1 MTPPPAPIAD
11 AAPLSASD
19 RTYLTLEYSLLF
31 FAIPA
36 IIAFGPPRIPFFA
49 LLYSATAICALFL
62 FLDRSFDRSQL
73 WNKAS
78 LRAGLP
84 GVLSLWAVGVVVLS
98 LLIKFLAPH
107 LWLAFPR
114 EKPLVWAGVMV
125 LYPVLSVY
133 AQNIIYRAFI
143 FHRYRSLFPSPS
155 AMIWASAAAFSF
167 AHIIFLNAVAIL
179 LTLAGGLIFAH
190 TFHKHRSIL
199 LVSIEHAL
207 YGCLLFTVGLGW
219 YLYLAAAQ

>member
-1 MTPPPAPIAD
+1 MAPPPAPILVAS
-11 AAPLSASD
+11 PLSTSD

-36 IIAFGPPRIPFFA
+36 IIALGPPRIPFFA
-49 LLYSATAICALFL
+49 LLYSATAVCAFFL
-62 FLDRSFDRSQL
+62 FLDRRFDRSQL
-73 WNKAS
+73 WNKTA
-78 LRAGLP
+78 LNAGLP

-98 LLIKFLAPH
+98 LLIRFLAPE

-114 EKPLVWAGVMV
+114 QKPLMWAAVMV

-143 FHRYRSLFPSPS
+143 FHRYRNLFSSPN

-190 TFHKHRSIL
+190 TYHKHRSVL

-219 YLYLAAAQ
+219 YLYLAAAR

>member
-1 MTPPPAPIAD
+1 VAPPPASIPAP
-11 AAPLSASD
+11 APLTAPD
-19 RTYLTLEYSLLF
+19 RRYLTLEYSLLF
-31 FAIPA
+31 FAVPA
-36 IIAFGPPRIPFFA
+36 IIAFSPPRIPFFA
-49 LLYSATAICALFL
+49 LLYSATAICALL
-62 FLDRSFDRSQL
+62 LLLDRSFDRSQL
-73 WNKAS
+73 WNKAA
-78 LRAGLP
+78 LRTGLP
-84 GVLSLWAVGVVVLS
+84 GVLSLWVVGVVVLS

-114 EKPLVWAGVMV
+114 EKPLVWAAVMV
-125 LYPVLSVY
+125 LYPILSVF

-143 FHRYRSLFPSPS
+143 FHRYRSIFPSPN

-167 AHIIFLNAVAIL
+167 AHIIFLNAVAIF

-190 TFHKHRSIL
+190 TYHKHRSIL

-219 YLYLAAAQ
+219 YLYLAASR

>member
-133 AQNIIYRAFI
+133 AQNIIYRAFM
-143 FHRYRSLFPSPS
+143 FHRYKDVFGHSGWN
-155 AMIWASAAAFSF
+155 MVWASAAAFCV
-167 AHIIFLNAVAIL
+167 AHVIFHNWLA
-179 LTLAGGLIFAH
+179 LTLTAIAGLVIAI
-190 TFHKHRSIL
+190 TYDRHRSVML
-199 LVSIEHAL
+199 ATIEHSL
-207 YGCLLFTVGLGW
+207 YGGVIFTIGLG
-219 YLYLAAAQ
+219 QFVIGQ